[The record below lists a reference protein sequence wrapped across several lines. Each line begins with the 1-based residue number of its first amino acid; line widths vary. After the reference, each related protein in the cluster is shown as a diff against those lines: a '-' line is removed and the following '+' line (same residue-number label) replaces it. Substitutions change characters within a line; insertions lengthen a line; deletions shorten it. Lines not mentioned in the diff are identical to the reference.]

1 MLWGSNIYT
10 FLRKEQMC
18 YGVLTLTNFLERSRC
33 VMGF

>member
-1 MLWGSNIYT
+1 MLWGSKTYI
-10 FLRKEQMC
+10 FLRKEQMY